1 MKICIVNQGIL
12 GDMLT
17 RTPVIREI
25 RRIYPEAKITCIV
38 DPIGKET
45 LEGSPDIDN
54 FFVVNRSKSNYKK
67 YLLGKVKLYLFALSN
82 RFDIAMDLY
91 GGTSSRQFL
100 NLARAE
106 KKIVVSNDRAKV
118 TGLSAQTDKLN
129 YPNPHHLSVVSQQVL
144 KYFPQDNLSLD
155 TRPRVDL
162 ETKSMPTGEAE
173 YIAATIKLDLKE
185 MFIVSLGAGDI
196 KKIPDTEQTARLI
209 EYCQQ
214 KYRLTP
220 LILKNPGQEY
230 LQDDLIASLKEKQIP
245 FIAVK
250 TLSVPSIV
258 HLLQKVRFVIVPDTG
273 VYHLAVATQTPIL
286 GIFVYTPPEEVKPSD
301 GIYINCYKEGAE
313 RRPYGKRGLVYAQ
326 ADLEDDYLKSCL
338 DKLMT
343 EIDR

>member
-25 RRIYPEAKITCIV
+25 RRIYPEATITCIV

-45 LEGSPDIDN
+45 LDGSPDIDN
-54 FFVVNRSKSNYKK
+54 FFVVNRSKSNYRK
-67 YLLGKVKLYLFALSN
+67 YLLGKVKLYLYALTN

-100 NLARAE
+100 KLVRAD
-106 KKIVVSNDRAKV
+106 KKVIVSNDRAKV
-118 TGLSAQTDKLN
+118 TGMPALTENLD

-144 KYFPQDNLSLD
+144 KYFPQENLSLD

-162 ETKSMPTGEAE
+162 ASKNMPADEAE
-173 YIAATIKLDLKE
+173 YITTNIKTDLDK

-196 KKIPDTEQTARLI
+196 KKIPDTEQIVRLI
-209 EYCQQ
+209 EYCHK
-214 KYRLTP
+214 KYHLIP
-220 LILKNPGQEY
+220 LILRNPGQEY
-230 LQDDLIASLKEKQIP
+230 LQDDLIDALKDNQIP
-245 FIAVK
+245 FTAVK
-250 TLSVPSIV
+250 VLSVPAIV

-273 VYHLAVATQTPIL
+273 VYHLAVATRTPIL
-286 GIFVYTPPEEVKPSD
+286 GIFVYTPPEEVRPSC
-301 GIYINCYKEGAE
+301 GSYINCYKEGAE
-313 RRPYGKRGLVYAQ
+313 RRPYGERGLVYAE
-326 ADLEDDYLKSCL
+326 ANLDDDYLKNCL

-343 EIDR
+343 DIDH

>member
-1 MKICIVNQGIL
+1 MRICIVNQGIL

-25 RRIYPEAKITCIV
+25 RRIYPEASITCIV

-45 LEGSPDIDN
+45 LQGSPDIDN

-67 YLLGKVKLYLFALSN
+67 YLLGKVKLYLFALTN

-100 NLARAE
+100 NLARAG

-118 TGLSAQTDKLN
+118 IGMSAQTDKLE

-144 KYFPQDNLSLD
+144 KYFPQENLSLD

-162 ETKSMPTGEAE
+162 TSKNMPADEVE
-173 YIAATIKLDLKE
+173 YIAAKIKPDLEE

-196 KKIPDTEQTARLI
+196 KKIPDTEQTVRLI
-209 EYCQQ
+209 EYCHR

-220 LILKNPGQEY
+220 LILRNPGQEY
-230 LQDDLIASLKEKQIP
+230 LQDDLVDSLKDKQIP
-245 FIAVK
+245 LTAVK
-250 TLSVPSIV
+250 TLSVPTIV

-273 VYHLAVATQTPIL
+273 VYHLAVATRTPIL
-286 GIFVYTPPEEVKPSD
+286 GIFVYTPPEEVKPSC
-301 GIYINCYKEGAE
+301 GSYINCYKEGAE
-313 RRPYGKRGLVYAQ
+313 RRPYGERGLVYAE
-326 ADLEDDYLKSCL
+326 ANLDDDYLKNCL

-343 EIDR
+343 DIDH